1 MNIKQALASVA
12 LTGTLAL
19 ALPAAPAVA
28 DGAAST
34 RNLILLGGA
43 AATYLI
49 IQHNRKVHEKYAEY
63 DRRQAALSQENNDA
77 WAAYHQEQQAYAQ
90 QVQVNQELK
99 KEIAYQHRVVQQQQR
114 ELAALGGRSG
124 FYQPTA
130 HRQVAQ
136 HSAVRQAPNNQVAMV
151 SYGWGDI

>member
-1 MNIKQALASVA
+1 MNIKQALASMA

-19 ALPAAPAVA
+19 VLPAAPAYA

-49 IQHNRKVHEKYAEY
+49 VQHNRKVHEKYAEY

-77 WAAYHQEQQAYAQ
+77 WAAYHQEQKAYAQ
-90 QVQVNQELK
+90 QVQVNEELK
-99 KEIAYQHRVVQQQQR
+99 KEVAYQHRIVQQQQR
-114 ELAALGGRSG
+114 EIAALGGHRSG
-124 FYQPTA
+124 FVNTQQ
-130 HRQVAQ
+130 RVAQ
-136 HSAVRQAPNNQVAMV
+136 RSNVHHDANTRVAMV